1 MYNLQ
6 QRGNIIFSFALSAFG
21 CVLAII
27 SVISALQSYGTPLQA
42 LSVDTKTLRVA
53 TRRYG
58 PAPDRYDYRNSKS
71 EFTRLAFNLD
81 ADFTPLFNWNTKQ
94 IFVSVVADYES
105 KTHNRNKIVI
115 WDTIITDKEKA
126 NLKLRKVPNKYAVI
140 DYSGKWNYE
149 TANLTLHWDVTPH
162 VGLLQNGHSSNPL
175 ASIVLSPANTNPTK

>member
-27 SVISALQSYGTPLQA
+27 SIISALQSYGTPLQA

-58 PAPDRYDYRNSKS
+58 PAPDRYNYRNSK
-71 EFTRLAFNLD
+71 N
-81 ADFTPLFNWNTKQ
+81 FTPLFNWNTKQ

-115 WDTIITDKEKA
+115 WDSIITDKEKA
-126 NLKLRKVPNKYAVI
+126 NLKLRKVPNKYALI

-162 VGLLQNGHSSNPL
+162 VGLLQNGHSSNAL
-175 ASIVLSPANTNPTK
+175 ASIVLSPVNTNPTK